1 MRRNNTLK
9 MVILIIS
16 LLFSWLFIGG
26 VFMLSFYSLFSAS
39 NYSELLST
47 IISFIGVNIPHII
60 LFIFS
65 IVVTH
70 IALNTKICDMVR
82 DKKYSLRCYIL
93 TALIALTIFSLSTIA
108 FSRNIT
114 IGSKSLS
121 TKVVMV
127 FFALAITPLQCFSE
141 EYLFRVVIARLF
153 NSDKNLVKLILSIA
167 SGIIFLFLHKLSNP
181 EFLISP
187 SIMLNLYYFLFG
199 FLSMLLGLFLEDF
212 TFPIIIHS
220 INNLF
225 IVIVCNYAGS
235 PLESASFF
243 ISSTIPSP
251 LISSIAMIMIFALTF
266 FCAKKNRG
274 ELHGKE
280 KEINEG

>member
-1 MRRNNTLK
+1 MKRNNTLK

-47 IISFIGVNIPHII
+47 IISFIGVNIPYIT

-65 IVVTH
+65 LVVTH

-82 DKKYSLRCYIL
+82 DKKYSLRCSIL

-121 TKVVMV
+121 TKVVML
-127 FFALAITPLQCFSE
+127 FIALAITPLQCFSE

-153 NSDKNLVKLILSIA
+153 NSDKNIVKLILSVA
-167 SGIIFLFLHKLSNP
+167 
-181 EFLISP
+181 
-187 SIMLNLYYFLFG
+187 
-199 FLSMLLGLFLEDF
+199 
-212 TFPIIIHS
+212 
-220 INNLF
+220 
-225 IVIVCNYAGS
+225 
-235 PLESASFF
+235 
-243 ISSTIPSP
+243 
-251 LISSIAMIMIFALTF
+251 
-266 FCAKKNRG
+266 
-274 ELHGKE
+274 
-280 KEINEG
+280 